1 MVLSKSVGL
10 IEDGAGLFCAVLE
23 HFLKLQTERPK
34 VLMATHYHG
43 ISYTNPARN
52 RNPTRWIHRGHT
64 VSPILSYGSDFARRL
79 SEIK

>member
-1 MVLSKSVGL
+1 MVSFKSVGL

-43 ISYTNPARN
+43 ISYPNPARH
-52 RNPTRWIHRGHT
+52 RNSSRGIHRGDT
-64 VSPILSYGSDFARRL
+64 VSAVLSYGSDFTRRL